1 MVILIFRKFCFQPR
15 SPGGLFL
22 RNYICFIRS
31 SCGLPHRVSQ
41 TSSHSTGTSISPET
55 HTRTHGQARTVKYR
69 GRCPTRRRTNRQPL
83 GEQGTSTSANCVP
96 AKRGRTCCRREV
108 RHQLTAAATG
118 ALLLVAGMTCSPQGK
133 HEPLRMRLRIGLRP
147 VVAVV
152 TKDTRTKRAA
162 TATAAVILML
172 TGRRRS
178 SYPGPHASCS
188 PRVLWLKSTGTMRQG
203 KDARQ
208 RSVTLRMNM
217 MAIRYAVFLCVGLR
231 LGHTTH
237 TGR

>member
-1 MVILIFRKFCFQPR
+1 MQSCTNADAERSCIRAHLIGLKNICFQKIKNQSFHLIGRSVSTPRMVILIFRKFCFQPR

-96 AKRGRTCCRREV
+96 AKRGRACCRREV

-133 HEPLRMRLRIGLRP
+133 HEPLRIRLRIRLRP

-152 TKDTRTKRAA
+152 TKETRTKRAA
-162 TATAAVILML
+162 TATAAAMLLLRGRLLIL
-172 TGRRRS
+172 
-178 SYPGPHASCS
+178 
-188 PRVLWLKSTGTMRQG
+188 
-203 KDARQ
+203 
-208 RSVTLRMNM
+208 
-217 MAIRYAVFLCVGLR
+217 
-231 LGHTTH
+231 
-237 TGR
+237 

>member
-1 MVILIFRKFCFQPR
+1 MYRYQRIACSIHADTRMRTYVPFVTNGEPGQMYASISLFGSDDVLRLVLFRAHLIGLKNICFQKIKNQSFHLIGRSVSTPRMVILIFRKFCFQPR

-96 AKRGRTCCRREV
+96 AKRGRACCRREV

-133 HEPLRMRLRIGLRP
+133 HEPLRMR
-147 VVAVV
+147 
-152 TKDTRTKRAA
+152 
-162 TATAAVILML
+162 
-172 TGRRRS
+172 S
-178 SYPGPHASCS
+178 S
-188 PRVLWLKSTGTMRQG
+188 
-203 KDARQ
+203 
-208 RSVTLRMNM
+208 
-217 MAIRYAVFLCVGLR
+217 
-231 LGHTTH
+231 
-237 TGR
+237 